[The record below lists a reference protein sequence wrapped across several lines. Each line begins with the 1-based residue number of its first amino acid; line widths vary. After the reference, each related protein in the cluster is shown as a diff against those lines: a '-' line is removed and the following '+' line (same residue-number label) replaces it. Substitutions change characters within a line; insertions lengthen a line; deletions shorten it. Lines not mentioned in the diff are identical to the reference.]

1 MLSPEPRLRPI
12 KGPLTAREWEI
23 VGLLGPD
30 RPIGEIA
37 DALVISH
44 ETVRSHV
51 KSIMRKLD
59 VHSRHDAPE
68 AAERLRV
75 AAA

>member
-1 MLSPEPRLRPI
+1 VLAKTHVDALRVEF
-12 KGPLTAREWEI
+12 GGAVEHRRRDTC
-23 VGLLGPD
+23 
-30 RPIGEIA
+30 PIGEIA

-59 VHSRHDAPE
+59 VHSRHDAPA

-75 AAA
+75 VAV